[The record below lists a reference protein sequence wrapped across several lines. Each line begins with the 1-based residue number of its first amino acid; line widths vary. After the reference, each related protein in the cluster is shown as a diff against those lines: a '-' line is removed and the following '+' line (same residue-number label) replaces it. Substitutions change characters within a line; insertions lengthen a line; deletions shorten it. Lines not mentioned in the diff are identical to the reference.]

1 MLRSLRRIPVRQSF
15 LSIYIQKQTFLTND
29 YKCTDAWNAQTSSPI
44 LTKVNLNDFY
54 NILDQNFTSKGVIS
68 AIDVDIFANA
78 IKDSAYVEEL
88 KDLLHKLRKSAE
100 TGNTLASTHHATI
113 RNFMEF
119 GHVEELIDILK
130 DPLNFGVFLDDYARN
145 ILLDKLI
152 TAGDYEKAACVA
164 SLVML
169 QEEYTNEI
177 SCVLCQYACYKF
189 ITTYS
194 PPAAEPAPEEKKK
207 KIEEIKIR
215 VKFLRNPYFDDHFDL
230 KDPLLL
236 AGKTLAWIS
245 ERSKDNVHNNLQ
257 ILGWLFYKK
266 YDNLLETCE
275 SCSKTSFKLY
285 REIIDLM
292 KKESESVEGDNKE
305 KLEKCLSLLSKVD
318 TADNALEESL
328 KICIENAINRVQTND
343 IKQQQQLFKSWAQ
356 IREEKLE
363 EQTKRLDRA
372 KRMQLI
378 QERQDQMKQEEQRL
392 WFFEN
397 EEAIDLQIEEKE
409 KLVEAPTGKKA
420 TAKSDEEY
428 IPPEILPKRK

>member
-1 MLRSLRRIPVRQSF
+1 MLRSFRRIPVRNSY

-54 NILDQNFTSKGVIS
+54 NILDQNFSSKGVIS

-78 IKDSAYVEEL
+78 VKDSVYLEEL

-100 TGNTLASTHHATI
+100 TGNTLESTHHATI
-113 RNFMEF
+113 RNFIEF
-119 GHVEELIDILK
+119 GHVEELLDILK
-130 DPLNFGVFLDDYARN
+130 DPLNFGVFLDDYAAN

-152 TAGDYEKAACVA
+152 TDGDYEKAACVA
-164 SLVML
+164 SLVVL

-177 SCVLCQYACYKF
+177 TCALCQYACYKF
-189 ITTYS
+189 ITNYS

-207 KIEEIKIR
+207 KVEELKI
-215 VKFLRNPYFDDHFDL
+215 
-230 KDPLLL
+230 
-236 AGKTLAWIS
+236 
-245 ERSKDNVHNNLQ
+245 Q
-257 ILGWLFYKK
+257 
-266 YDNLLETCE
+266 
-275 SCSKTSFKLY
+275 
-285 REIIDLM
+285 IIDLM
-292 KKESESVEGDNKE
+292 KKESESVEGETKE
-305 KLEKCLSLLSKVD
+305 VLEKCVSLLSKVD
-318 TADNALEESL
+318 TADTALEESL
-328 KICIENAINRVQTND
+328 KVTIENAINKVQTND

-420 TAKSDEEY
+420 TAKTDEEY